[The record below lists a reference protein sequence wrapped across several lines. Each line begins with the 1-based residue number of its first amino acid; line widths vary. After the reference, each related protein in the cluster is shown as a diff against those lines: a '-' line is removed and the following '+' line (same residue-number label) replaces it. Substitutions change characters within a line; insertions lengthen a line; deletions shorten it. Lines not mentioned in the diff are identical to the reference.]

1 VQHRRL
7 AHDLIRV
14 AFAATG
20 IVAMTY
26 QYTRL
31 QPVVTF
37 RPANFFSFF
46 TIQANILAATAL
58 VLTALVR
65 RDERTRT
72 FDAARGAATFYI
84 AITGV
89 VFALLL
95 SGHQEQLDTHN
106 AFANFV
112 VHYLIPAVLV
122 VDWLVDPPTHRL
134 SPRVALAW
142 LAYPFAW
149 FVYTLIRGRSAH
161 WYPYPFVDVSEHGYG
176 RVLLNGVVFLA
187 AFAAGAA
194 AFTRVARR
202 ARGSVGSTA

>member
-1 VQHRRL
+1 MQRRL
-7 AHDLIRV
+7 AHDLARV
-14 AFAATG
+14 VFAATG
-20 IVAMTY
+20 ILAMTY

-31 QPVVTF
+31 QPVPTF

-58 VLTALVR
+58 VLAALIR

-84 AITGV
+84 AITGL

-112 VHYLIPAVLV
+112 VHYLIPVVLV

-134 SPRVALAW
+134 SMKVALAW

-161 WYPYPFVDVSEHGYG
+161 WYPYPFVDVSEHGTG
-176 RVLLNGVVFLA
+176 RVLLNGVVFLV

-194 AFTRVARR
+194 AFARVTRRN
-202 ARGSVGSTA
+202 RGSVGSAA